1 VFALLALVVS
11 IAAADSL
18 NPSTLAPAL
27 YFAIGSHG
35 RRDVATFALGVFVV
49 SFAGGLALTF
59 GPGQALLTRVTKP
72 SPHTVHVVEL
82 VAGVAALPAAAVLW
96 GVRARVA
103 ARLADGKQP
112 SSRSAWLVGA
122 GIMAVELPTAVPYL
136 VAIAAIV
143 ASGHSD
149 MTQIVL
155 VLIYNVVFAAPLI
168 VLFAVLALA
177 GARGAQIA
185 ARARL
190 QLDLW
195 APKVAPAAL
204 GVASAV
210 LLTLGAIGLGR
221 G

>member
-1 VFALLALVVS
+1 
-11 IAAADSL
+11 
-18 NPSTLAPAL
+18 
-27 YFAIGSHG
+27 
-35 RRDVATFALGVFVV
+35 
-49 SFAGGLALTF
+49 
-59 GPGQALLTRVTKP
+59 
-72 SPHTVHVVEL
+72 
-82 VAGVAALPAAAVLW
+82 
-96 GVRARVA
+96 
-103 ARLADGKQP
+103 
-112 SSRSAWLVGA
+112 
-122 GIMAVELPTAVPYL
+122 MAVELPTAVPYL